1 MLIMSTPHRSRRA
14 SPPPLAFLLADVIR
28 LMRRDFRTRAGSLGL
43 TPALS
48 RLLFYIAR
56 EPGSRQ
62 ADLAAALDVTPVTL
76 GRMVD
81 RLVARGYVRR
91 VPDPADRRAL
101 RVHVAGRG
109 EPLLARMTD
118 IATRT
123 SEHATRGFAAAERR
137 QLEEALARLCENLAG
152 AGS

>member
-1 MLIMSTPHRSRRA
+1 MSITHRSTA
-14 SPPPLAFLLADVIR
+14 ATGSPPLAFLLADVIR
-28 LMRRDFRTRAGSLGL
+28 LMRRDFRARAGSLGL

-62 ADLAAALDVTPVTL
+62 ADLAATLDVTPVTL

-91 VPDPADRRAL
+91 RPDPEDRRAQ
-101 RVHVAGRG
+101 RVHVAPRG
-109 EPLLARMTD
+109 EPLLARMTE
-118 IATRT
+118 IASLT
-123 SEHATRGFAAAERR
+123 SEHAMRGLAAADRR
-137 QLEEALARLCENLAG
+137 RLHDALMMLRTNLSEEARP
-152 AGS
+152 